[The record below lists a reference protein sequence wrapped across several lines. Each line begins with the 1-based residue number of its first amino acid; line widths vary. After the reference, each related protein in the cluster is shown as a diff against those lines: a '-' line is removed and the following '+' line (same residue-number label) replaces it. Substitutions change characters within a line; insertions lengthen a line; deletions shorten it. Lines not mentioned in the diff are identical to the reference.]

1 MFCFVFAPLQ
11 ELISTTKSFG
21 DAYDSIR
28 QKLTSI
34 EERFHTSDG
43 LQPDILAKKSQA
55 DQLKVS
61 TTLRLSLGGNVFP
74 GSVLVAATGKNNHIR
89 KAAC

>member
-1 MFCFVFAPLQ
+1 MYFFFSTTQ

-21 DAYDSIR
+21 DAYDSIHL
-28 QKLTSI
+28 QLTSI
-34 EERFHTSDG
+34 KERFHAADG

-61 TTLRLSLGGNVFP
+61 LESFYFP
-74 GSVLVAATGKNNHIR
+74 VASFSCNR
-89 KAAC
+89 KQ